1 MLQTSVGPFGKLCG
15 SAATSVGTWAEGLF
29 TANDLLGGGGGPSRR
44 FFGGGPGGQPGGP
57 GWLCCGEP
65 GGDGVAVLVG
75 PCGDEVAGLIGQ
87 GELGSEQRKVGC

>member
-1 MLQTSVGPFGKLCG
+1 MASYVAPLLQVWGP
-15 SAATSVGTWAEGLF
+15 GLRGCSLP
-29 TANDLLGGGGGPSRR
+29 TICWGGGGGGPSQR
-44 FFGGGPGGQPGGP
+44 FFVAGPGGQPGGP

>member
-1 MLQTSVGPFGKLCG
+1 M
-15 SAATSVGTWAEGLF
+15 A
-29 TANDLLGGGGGPSRR
+29 
-44 FFGGGPGGQPGGP
+44 GPGGQPGGP